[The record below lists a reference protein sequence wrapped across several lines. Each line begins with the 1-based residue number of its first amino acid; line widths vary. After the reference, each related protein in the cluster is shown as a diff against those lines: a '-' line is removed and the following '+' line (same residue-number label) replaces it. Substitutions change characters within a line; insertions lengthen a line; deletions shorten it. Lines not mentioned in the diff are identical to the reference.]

1 MKDTDQPILHKDGVS
16 YVATIYISHL
26 LLRPVGIRQ

>member
-16 YVATIYISHL
+16 YVLSHL